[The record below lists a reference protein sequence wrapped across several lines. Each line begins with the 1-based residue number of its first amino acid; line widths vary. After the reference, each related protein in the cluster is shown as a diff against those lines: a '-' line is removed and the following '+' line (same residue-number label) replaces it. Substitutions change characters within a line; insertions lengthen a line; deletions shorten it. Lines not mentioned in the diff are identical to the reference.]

1 MITMRD
7 FMETVN
13 YRITETGDYGW
24 KCYGPYAYSFDSW
37 NGDNSQGHSVGIV
50 FDTNT
55 QVVYQMEAHD
65 YRNQRSYRW
74 IKPEFL
80 KSYED
85 EARIHGVAQNEA
97 YDGVKFIDLETTED
111 MLSKARS
118 IVLGVDYDT
127 RIEVPI
133 ELDNNTIAFA
143 ALEAHKMDITLND
156 YIQHIL
162 KNMLESENVKRD

>member
-1 MITMRD
+1 VITLKD

-13 YRITETGDYGW
+13 YRITEVDDYGW
-24 KCYGPYAYSFDSW
+24 KCYGSYAYSFDSW

-50 FDTNT
+50 LDTNT

-65 YRNQRSYRW
+65 YSNQRSYRW
-74 IKPEFL
+74 IKPEFR

-85 EARIHGVAQNEA
+85 EARAHGVIQNEA
-97 YDGVKFIDLETTED
+97 YDDVEFIDLETTKD

-118 IVLGVDYDT
+118 IVLGVDYDA

-133 ELDNNTIAFA
+133 ELDNDTIAFA